1 MVKSERYTCKKCNRM
16 YSSAS
21 SLCNHTTKFHTNNN
35 NNIDNHNNHSYN
47 HNNNIDNHS
56 IIIDNPT
63 TISTKLVEVKKTYQ
77 CKICNKEFNYYQ
89 NRWRHEKT
97 CNKEIITNTKT
108 PSNIVSN
115 NNITNNSNNTT
126 TNNGTINNIIINN
139 YDKDDV
145 KYISNDFMKR
155 ILNRLSKKDDESL
168 KGGIPHLVEN
178 IKFNPRK
185 KMNNN
190 IIITNTKS
198 KVAKK
203 YIDNKWNY
211 IKKNDVLKD
220 MHNKALEILQ
230 TWVSENKEDLTKKM
244 LDGLKDYKNI
254 SLDYK
259 KKIIHEEINLIG
271 YNYYKNHM
279 ENDLD

>member
-1 MVKSERYTCKKCNRM
+1 MVKSVRYTCKRCDRL
-16 YSSAS
+16 YSSAQ
-21 SLCNHTTKFHTNNN
+21 SLCNHTTKFHRDGPDNPNN
-35 NNIDNHNNHSYN
+35 S
-47 HNNNIDNHS
+47 IDNHS
-56 IIIDNPT
+56 IILDNPSIIIDNA
-63 TISTKLVEVKKTYQ
+63 STNLNKKKELDKIYS
-77 CKICNKEFNYYQ
+77 CKICKKEFNYYQ
-89 NRWRHEKT
+89 NRWRHEKI
-97 CNKEIITNTKT
+97 CNKEIVKKESSNIISNKTITN
-108 PSNIVSN
+108 
-115 NNITNNSNNTT
+115 NNSNNTT
-126 TNNGTINNIIINN
+126 NNTNTNNGTINNIIINS
-139 YDKDDV
+139 YDKDDL
-145 KYISNDFMKR
+145 KYISSDFMKR
-155 ILNRLSKKDDESL
+155 ILNRLSKNDDESL

-178 IKFNPRK
+178 IKFNPTK

-190 IIITNTKS
+190 VIITNTKS
-198 KVAKK
+198 KIAKK

-211 IKKNDVLKD
+211 VKKNDILKD

-230 TWVSENKEDLTKKM
+230 NWVSENKEELTKKM

>member
-1 MVKSERYTCKKCNRM
+1 MVKSEQYTCKLCKRM

-21 SLCNHTTKFHTNNN
+21 SLCNHTTKFHKNNTY
-35 NNIDNHNNHSYN
+35 NHHNHSYN
-47 HNNNIDNHS
+47 HNNNIDNHP
-56 IIIDNPT
+56 IIIDNADAN
-63 TISTKLVEVKKTYQ
+63 SEKKYK
-77 CKICNKEFNYYQ
+77 CKTCNKEFSYYQ

-97 CNKEIITNTKT
+97 CMKEIIENP
-108 PSNIVSN
+108 PSNIISN

-126 TNNGTINNIIINN
+126 TNNGTINNIIINS
-139 YDKDDV
+139 YDKDDL

-155 ILNRLSKKDDESL
+155 ILNRLSKTDDESL

-178 IKFNPRK
+178 IKFNPTK

-190 IIITNTKS
+190 VIITNSKS
-198 KVAKK
+198 KIAKK
-203 YIDNKWNY
+203 YIDKKWNY
-211 IKKNDVLKD
+211 VKKNDILKE

-230 TWVSENKEDLTKKM
+230 TWVSENKEELTKKM

-259 KKIIHEEINLIG
+259 KTVIHEEINLIG

>member
-1 MVKSERYTCKKCNRM
+1 MVKSEQYTCKLCKRM

-21 SLCNHTTKFHTNNN
+21 SLCNHTTKFHTYMNN
-35 NNIDNHNNHSYN
+35 STYN
-47 HNNNIDNHS
+47 HNNSISQHKQQHNGENNNMKVYKCRKCDNIYKHQQS
-56 IIIDNPT
+56 R
-63 TISTKLVEVKKTYQ
+63 S
-77 CKICNKEFNYYQ
+77 
-89 NRWRHEKT
+89 RHEKI
-97 CNKEIITNTKT
+97 CIIVELET
-108 PSNIVSN
+108 PINAISN
-115 NNITNNSNNTT
+115 NNITNNNSNNNSNNT
-126 TNNGTINNIIINN
+126 TNNGTINNIIINS
-139 YDKDDV
+139 YDKDDL

-155 ILNRLSKKDDESL
+155 ILNRLSKTDDESL

-178 IKFNPRK
+178 IKFNPTK

-190 IIITNTKS
+190 VIITNSKS
-198 KVAKK
+198 KIAKK

-211 IKKNDVLKD
+211 VKKNDILKE

-230 TWVSENKEDLTKKM
+230 TWVSENKEELTKKM

-259 KKIIHEEINLIG
+259 KTVIHEEINLIG

>member
-1 MVKSERYTCKKCNRM
+1 MVKSEQYTCKVCKRM

-21 SLCNHTTKFHTNNN
+21 SLCNHTTKFHKNKS
-35 NNIDNHNNHSYN
+35 DNHHNHLYN
-47 HNNNIDNHS
+47 HNNNIDNHP
-56 IIIDNPT
+56 IIIDKADA
-63 TISTKLVEVKKTYQ
+63 ILEKTYK
-77 CKICNKEFNYYQ
+77 CKTCNKEFSYYQ

-97 CNKEIITNTKT
+97 CMKENSELAAPTTAITNNN
-108 PSNIVSN
+108 S
-115 NNITNNSNNTT
+115 NNITNNNSNNNSNNT

-139 YDKDDV
+139 YDKDDI

-155 ILNRLSKKDDESL
+155 ILNRLSKTDDESL

-178 IKFNPRK
+178 IKFNPTK

-190 IIITNTKS
+190 VIITNTKS
-198 KVAKK
+198 KIAKQ
-203 YIDNKWNY
+203 YIENKWKY
-211 IKKNDVLKD
+211 VKKNDILKE

-230 TWVSENKEDLTKKM
+230 TWVSENKEELTKKM

-259 KKIIHEEINLIG
+259 KKVIHEEINLIG